1 MQSFALFLLCQ
12 VQDYVKYATPGWQ
25 DIFDPQAVMQNNALN
40 LLAIMLPSFRASR
53 EGEQHA
59 NHLSQRP
66 ADPGAL
72 SL

>member
-1 MQSFALFLLCQ
+1 MRSFALFLLCQ

-25 DIFDPQAVMQNNALN
+25 DMFDPQAVMQNNALN
-40 LLAIMLPSFRASR
+40 LLAIMLPSFRALR

-59 NHLSQRP
+59 HHVSQQP
-66 ADPGAL
+66 SDTGAL